1 MFLID
6 AINPNVE
13 RKSKLFSDATVKGRE
28 VGSVQKKTVQ
38 KTRKIVPLINNFFC
52 YCC

>member
-13 RKSKLFSDATVKGRE
+13 RKSKIFSDATVKGRE
-28 VGSVQKKTVQ
+28 VGSVQKKGQ
-38 KTRKIVPLINNFFC
+38 KTRKIVPLIKQFFC